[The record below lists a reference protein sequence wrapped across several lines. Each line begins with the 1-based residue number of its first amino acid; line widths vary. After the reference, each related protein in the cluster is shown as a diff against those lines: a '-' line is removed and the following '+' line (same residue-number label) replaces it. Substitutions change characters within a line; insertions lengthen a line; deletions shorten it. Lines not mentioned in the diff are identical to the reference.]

1 MIKKADVPQAALYE
15 SDETAWLEAMSEL
28 IEQGRVDELDYPH
41 LAEYL
46 ADMAK
51 RDRREVES
59 RLTLLIEH
67 LLKWTYQPEKQTGS
81 WRRTIVVQRQE
92 LAEMCGKGV
101 LRSHAEENLAKSY
114 AKAAERAI
122 SETGLAF
129 NTFPTESPYSLDQL
143 LSPNV
148 LAD

>member
-51 RDRREVES
+51 RDRREIES

-67 LLKWTYQPEKQTGS
+67 LLKWTYQPKEQTRS

-114 AKAAERAI
+114 AKAVERAI
-122 SETGLAF
+122 SETGLPS
-129 NTFPTESPYSLDQL
+129 NTFPTECPYSLDQL
-143 LSPNV
+143 LSPDI
-148 LAD
+148 LGD